1 MTAAARVVSSL
12 SSTIFSDFSQGN
24 FMRDLSDS
32 GTYLN
37 FPQGNFMGDLSD
49 SGTYLN
55 FPQGNFMGDLSEKGT
70 YLTSPRGTSGTYLK
84 IVMEML
90 VDYAESAAKVSYCF
104 SHTCHTI
111 ANSLAKVLPEIAL
124 THSKIGWSQCLRTAS
139 WEYSE
144 MNFVMVEISKSL

>member
-49 SGTYLN
+49 S
-55 FPQGNFMGDLSEKGT
+55 GT

-124 THSKIGWSQCLRTAS
+124 THSKIGCSQSLRTAS